1 MTGEPREQAGGLT
14 EGTLAAIGTAARSK
28 AGTDP
33 AHDWLHVARVERLG
47 AWIAEE
53 SGACVGVVRAAALL
67 HEVINLPKHHPD
79 SHRSGELCAHA
90 ALEILQELG
99 VDDATAR
106 AVAGCIRVHGFS
118 AGLEPDTLEGKVLQ
132 DADRLDAIGAIG
144 IARCFATCASM
155 QRPFYDD
162 ADPFCRHRRPDDHRF
177 GLDHFERKLL
187 RIPERLH
194 TDAARRLAHE
204 RATFV
209 RLFLD
214 QFESEIESCRT

>member
-1 MTGEPREQAGGLT
+1 MTDRTEGLAD
-14 EGTLAAIGTAARSK
+14 GTLAAIRTAAQSR

-33 AHDWLHVARVERLG
+33 AHDWLHVVRVERLG
-47 AWIAEE
+47 ARIAEE
-53 SGACVGVVRAAALL
+53 SGACVGIVRAAALL
-67 HEVINLPKHHPD
+67 HEVVSLPKHHPE
-79 SHRSGELCAHA
+79 SHRSGELCAEA
-90 ALEILQELG
+90 ALEILREIG
-99 VDDATAR
+99 VEEATSEAI
-106 AVAGCIRVHGFS
+106 ASCIRVHGFS
-118 AGLEPDTLEGKVLQ
+118 AGIDPDTLEGKVLQ

-162 ADPFCRHRRPDDHRF
+162 ADPFCQHRPADDQRF

-204 RATFV
+204 RASFV
-209 RLFLD
+209 TAFLR
-214 QFESEIESCRT
+214 QFGSELA

>member
-1 MTGEPREQAGGLT
+1 MTDEPWERAGGLT
-14 EGTLAAIGTAARSK
+14 EDTLAAISTAARSK

-33 AHDWLHVARVERLG
+33 AHDWLHVVRVERLG
-47 AWIAEE
+47 AQIASET
-53 SGACVGVVRAAALL
+53 GADAGIVRAAALL
-67 HEVINLPKHHPD
+67 HEVVSLPKHHPE

-90 ALEILQELG
+90 ALEILHELG
-99 VDDATAR
+99 VDDAAAR
-106 AVAGCIRVHGFS
+106 AIGECIRVHGFS
-118 AGLEPDTLEGKVLQ
+118 AGLEPDTLEAKVLQ

-162 ADPFCRHRRPDDHRF
+162 ADPFCQHRPPDDRRF

-194 TDAARRLAHE
+194 TGAARRLAHE
-204 RATFV
+204 RAAFV
-209 RLFLD
+209 RSFLH
-214 QFESEIESCRT
+214 QFASELA

>member
-1 MTGEPREQAGGLT
+1 MTDEPRDQAGGLA

-33 AHDWLHVARVERLG
+33 AHDWLHVVRVERLG
-47 AWIAEE
+47 ARIARET
-53 SGACVGVVRAAALL
+53 GAHVGIVRAAALL
-67 HEVINLPKHHPD
+67 HEVVNLPKHHPD

-90 ALEILQELG
+90 ALEILHELG
-99 VDDATAR
+99 VDDATAC
-106 AVAGCIRVHGFS
+106 AVAECIRVHGFS
-118 AGLEPDTLEGKVLQ
+118 AGLEPDTLEAKVLQ

-155 QRPFYDD
+155 GRPFYDD
-162 ADPFCRHRRPDDHRF
+162 SDPFCRRRPPDDRRF

-204 RATFV
+204 RAA
-209 RLFLD
+209 FLQSFLR
-214 QFESEIESCRT
+214 QFASELA